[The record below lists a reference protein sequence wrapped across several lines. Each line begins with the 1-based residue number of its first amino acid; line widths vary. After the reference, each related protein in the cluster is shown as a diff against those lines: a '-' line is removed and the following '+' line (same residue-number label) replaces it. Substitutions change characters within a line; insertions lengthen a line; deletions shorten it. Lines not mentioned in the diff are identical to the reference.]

1 MKSLPPL
8 GAYLG
13 TSFLDWPE
21 RVAAVFFVQ
30 GCNFSCPFCH
40 NGELVN
46 CEAPEID
53 IDVAVADCARRAA
66 FLDGVVVSGGE
77 PTIHASLVDFVSG
90 IKNETGLD
98 VKLDTNGS
106 NPSMLKHLLGADALK
121 YVAMDIK
128 GPWDSYDKLA
138 GVHVDVSAIR
148 ESARMLRNSGVSYE
162 FRTTWVPELMTL
174 EELAEARKC
183 IDYDNNWII
192 QCFRPGATLDPS
204 LSDSVAADPA
214 LVREHF
220 PGVAVRG

>member
-21 RVAAVFFVQ
+21 RVAAVFFVE
-30 GCNFSCPFCH
+30 GCNFRCPFCH

-46 CEAPEID
+46 GEAPEID
-53 IDVAVADCARRAA
+53 VDAAVADCARRAA

-77 PTIHASLVDFVSG
+77 PTIYPCLVDF
-90 IKNETGLD
+90 IMRLKTETGLD

-106 NPSMLKHLLGADALK
+106 NPGMIRELLEANTLE

-128 GPWDSYDKLA
+128 APWNLYDIMA
-138 GVHVDVSAIR
+138 GVNVDVSAIM
-148 ESARMLRNSGVSYE
+148 ESVRILRRSGVGCE

-174 EELAEARKC
+174 DELAGVQKW
-183 IDYDNNWII
+183 IDDDNNWII
-192 QCFRPGATLDPS
+192 QCFRPGFTLDPS
-204 LSDSVAADPA
+204 LSDSLAADPA
-214 LVREHF
+214 LVKERF
-220 PGVAVRG
+220 PAVAVRG